1 MAKHGKTIKIFLIDG
16 DPNGR
21 MSCELSNWTGKAYK
35 IPRIKV
41 KDCSDRTDLNS
52 TGVYLLFGKD
62 DEGKD
67 QAYIGEA
74 ESVLKRLNQQLSQKD
89 FWNETIVF
97 ISKDENLNKA
107 HIKYI
112 ENRLHDIAVS
122 SNRYKIDNSSTPTQS
137 SISESDRSEME
148 EYIENLRMLVNTL
161 GHKVFDDKR
170 ETSNNK
176 KNQIFLINAARGA
189 NAKGEPTSDGFLVL
203 KDSIAANSTT
213 PSISPS
219 LAKLRENLI
228 EKNILQTIGGN
239 LVFSEDYIFTSPSLA
254 ASTVMGRNANGLEEW
269 KLKTGETFYC
279 LKCRFLKVKL
289 GLHY

>member
-41 KDCSDRTDLNS
+41 KDCIDRDDLNS

-67 QAYIGEA
+67 QVYIGEA

-89 FWNETIVF
+89 FWHETIVF

-176 KNQIFLINAARGA
+176 KNQIFAINAARGA
-189 NAKGEPTSDGFLVL
+189 DAKGEPTSDGFLVFRGS
-203 KDSIAANSTT
+203 KAANSVT

-219 LAKLRENLI
+219 LAKLRGNLI
-228 EKNILQTIGGN
+228 ERNVLNTVDGS

-269 KLKTGETFYC
+269 KLKTGET
-279 LKCRFLKVKL
+279 LKSFESNQSNEA
-289 GLHY
+289 